1 MRKYILL
8 LLFPNLLFGQ
18 NTLSLMD
25 AIKIGM
31 LENYDIQISEKNQ
44 NISKINNNW
53 ANAGGLP
60 SINLSAKKEE
70 ALSDQSN
77 NPASFIQEKLR
88 SSAIN
93 GNANV
98 SWTLFNGFAIRA
110 NKEKLN
116 NLEEI
121 SNNNA
126 TLTIENTIQGII
138 LQYYNCVLQKKRLE
152 LLQKVVALAKN
163 RLEYEQTKYEIGVS
177 SKIDLL
183 QIENAMLTDSA
194 NIILQKLNYS
204 NAIKNLNLTLATNVE
219 TNWILTDEMDMEI
232 KLFNYEDLKTS
243 TLANNTN
250 IKNQYYNIQLSKQD
264 IKLAMSPFYPVIS
277 VNSGAAYN
285 ESTYDI
291 GDLSNTMDNTGK
303 SINYFANFSVNFRIF
318 DGGKLYQNLRSLK
331 IQKEIN
337 DLQLEKIQKEVLYQ
351 LSLTNDKYNSLITTY
366 SLNQKAFKIAETN
379 YGLATDQQ
387 NMGVINSFML
397 RDIEIAYISSGI
409 SAQQAAYNLME
420 SKVALLKIT
429 GGIIQDFNSYFIKKN
444 YSIIL

>member
-98 SWTLFNGFAIRA
+98 SWTLFNGFAIKA
-110 NKEKLN
+110 NKERLN

-219 TNWILTDEMDMEI
+219 TNWILTDEMDTEI

-277 VNSGAAYN
+277 VNSGVAYN

-291 GDLSNTMDNTGK
+291 GDLSNTMDNTGE

-429 GGIIQDFNSYFIKKN
+429 GGIIQDFNR
-444 YSIIL
+444 

>member
-98 SWTLFNGFAIRA
+98 SWTLFNGFAIKA
-110 NKEKLN
+110 NKERLN

-219 TNWILTDEMDMEI
+219 TNWILTDEMDTEI

-291 GDLSNTMDNTGK
+291 GDLSNTMDNTGE

-429 GGIIQDFNSYFIKKN
+429 GGIFQDFNR
-444 YSIIL
+444 

>member
-98 SWTLFNGFAIRA
+98 SWTLFNGFAIKA
-110 NKEKLN
+110 NKERLN

-204 NAIKNLNLTLATNVE
+204 NAIKNLNLTLATKVE
-219 TNWILTDEMDMEI
+219 TNWILTDEMDTEI

-291 GDLSNTMDNTGK
+291 GDLSNTMDNTGE

-337 DLQLEKIQKEVLYQ
+337 DLQLEKNQKDVLYQ

-379 YGLATDQQ
+379 YGLATEQQ

-429 GGIIQDFNSYFIKKN
+429 GGIIQDFNK
-444 YSIIL
+444 

>member
-98 SWTLFNGFAIRA
+98 SWTLFNGFAIKA
-110 NKEKLN
+110 NKERLN

-126 TLTIENTIQGII
+126 SLTIENTIQGII

-219 TNWILTDEMDMEI
+219 TNWILTDEMDTEI

-291 GDLSNTMDNTGK
+291 GDLSNTINNTGE

-429 GGIIQDFNSYFIKKN
+429 GGIIQDFNR
-444 YSIIL
+444 

>member
-110 NKEKLN
+110 NKERLN

-219 TNWILTDEMDMEI
+219 TNWILTDEMDTEI

-291 GDLSNTMDNTGK
+291 GDLSNTMDNTGE

-429 GGIIQDFNSYFIKKN
+429 GGIIQDFNK
-444 YSIIL
+444 

>member
-98 SWTLFNGFAIRA
+98 SWTLFNGFAIKA
-110 NKEKLN
+110 NKERLN

-204 NAIKNLNLTLATNVE
+204 NTIKNLNLTLATNVE
-219 TNWILTDEMDMEI
+219 TNWILTDEMDTEI

-429 GGIIQDFNSYFIKKN
+429 GGIIQDFNR
-444 YSIIL
+444 